1 MSMEAALDEERLAV
15 LELMEGLNKKKDD
28 HRGSGSSASGM
39 NAGASA
45 SNPSLAHRPAVRS
58 MLDVGDV
65 PPPRHKSIAGTSE
78 AGISHQAPVR
88 SMLDIGPAP
97 KSKTPSTRSA
107 NTSPTLPAAQLA
119 HGNRSLSEAASH
131 LPTFGPR
138 SGRQNGDVTDDY
150 QFSGYLQSNPGGPV
164 MPKRNTLAG
173 KQPTKQPHSMADAV
187 RGELG
192 PNPLKER
199 QLRKS
204 RSPHN
209 RLSVRT
215 SPAASSNMLVMDD
228 GSVIDKDTA
237 YRRLSDANLIKS
249 GAFSKFAEKRTND
262 SDGNG
267 RMTKNSYDDGENV
280 VESSDESASSDEEGP
295 RGRRKSKRS
304 SPPPDTPLGLG
315 KGDKS
320 PRAPKSLLAAA
331 EEERAMLANKDSR
344 PYRVKSLLEPEV
356 TVTGPTG
363 DRVKSIRQGVH
374 PSNAFDLGGASGFTT
389 PHTSDTEQDISDIRR
404 AQKLA
409 ILLTPI
415 TSAPEAQRTVR
426 TMFRGDYAKM
436 QKEAEEDI
444 RRLRKYLVA
453 TDLSEEAAH
462 ALEWTVGTVLRDGDT
477 LLAVYCIDEETG
489 ITESAE
495 GTPTTEKQAASIAGS
510 TNSLPSTF
518 PGIRKASAVLVP
530 SPLNPGTPRG
540 SNTPR
545 SGSVAPLT
553 RNTSSREQERYRAVE
568 DITERISKLLRKTKL
583 QIRVVI
589 EVIHCK
595 SPKHLICE
603 VIDYFNPTMV
613 ILGSRGRSA
622 LKGYVRLTSSLPNY
636 IVSSSPSYYFEAFT
650 PQPPSFQRILYYLTY
665 PFSWLWIAEDL
676 KLTCASVILGS
687 FSNYLVTKSS
697 VPVMV
702 ARKRLRKHTKYKRP
716 SGRMA
721 NNLPKL
727 DHRTLATAKID

>member
-15 LELMEGLNKKKDD
+15 LELMEGLNKKKE
-28 HRGSGSSASGM
+28 HRGSNSSASGT
-39 NAGASA
+39 NAAASA
-45 SNPSLAHRPAVRS
+45 SNPSLAQRPAVKS
-58 MLDVGDV
+58 MLDVGDT

-78 AGISHQAPVR
+78 AGISQQTPYR
-88 SMLDIGPAP
+88 SMLDVGPSP
-97 KSKTPSTRSA
+97 PSAKQPSSRSA
-107 NTSPTLPAAQLA
+107 NTSPTLPTAQLA

-131 LPTFGPR
+131 LPHFGPR
-138 SGRQNGDVTDDY
+138 SGRHNGDITDDY

-173 KQPTKQPHSMADAV
+173 KKPHSMADALN
-187 RGELG
+187 GGDLG

-204 RSPHN
+204 RSPHD
-209 RLSVRT
+209 RLRLKPT
-215 SPAASSNMLVMDD
+215 SPTSSSNVLVMDD
-228 GSVIDKDTA
+228 GTLVDKETA
-237 YRRLSDANLIKS
+237 YRRLSDANLMKAG
-249 GAFSKFAEKRTND
+249 GAFSKLADRRP
-262 SDGNG
+262 SDTDRKG
-267 RMTKNSYDDGENV
+267 RLTKDYSFEDGENAF
-280 VESSDESASSDEEGP
+280 ESSDGSGSTDEEGP
-295 RGRRKSKRS
+295 RGRRKSSRRKP
-304 SPPPDTPLGLG
+304 SPPPSTPLGLG
-315 KGDKS
+315 KGDNG
-320 PRAPKSLLAAA
+320 PREAKSLMAAA
-331 EEERAMLANKDSR
+331 EEERLMLANKDKR
-344 PYRVKSLLEPEV
+344 PYRVKSLLEPEI

-363 DRVKSIRQGVH
+363 DRVKSIKQGVH
-374 PSNAFDLGGASGFTT
+374 PSNAFDQGGASGFNT

-415 TSAPEAQRTVR
+415 SSSPETQRTVR
-426 TMFRGDYAKM
+426 TMFRGDFAKM
-436 QKEAEEDI
+436 QKEAQDDI

-462 ALEWTVGTVLRDGDT
+462 ALEWTIGTVLRDGDT
-477 LLAVYCIDEETG
+477 LLAIYCVDEETG
-489 ITESAE
+489 IVESND
-495 GTPTTEKQAASIAGS
+495 GTPSLEKQAASVAAS
-510 TNSLPSTF
+510 TTSLPSL
-518 PGIRKASAVLVP
+518 PGMRHMSAVHVP

-553 RNTSSREQERYRAVE
+553 RNASSREQERYKAVE
-568 DITERISKLLRKTKL
+568 DITERVSKLLRKTKL
-583 QIRVVI
+583 QVRVVI

-622 LKGYVRLTSSLPNY
+622 LKG
-636 IVSSSPSYYFEAFT
+636 
-650 PQPPSFQRILYYLTY
+650 
-665 PFSWLWIAEDL
+665 
-676 KLTCASVILGS
+676 VILGS

-702 ARKRLRKHTKYKRP
+702 ARKKLRKHLKYKR
-716 SGRMA
+716 SSARLA
-721 NNLPKL
+721 NNLPAL